1 MSDLQ
6 FLFAILVALY
16 GWECACWVRR
26 GGVGFTSWWGRHW
39 RAQHPATMLGN
50 QRGGFIF
57 APPLPPLSPV
67 CTANQWPCSV
77 GPTGVLFFVATNVNP
92 GWRPAQSGR
101 FLTWT
106 EVEQTQLHGKKLR
119 LKTELIWAAPTT
131 TLARHLFEML
141 RAIARLAPEAR
152 AAAIETKLR
161 ETLDGKALSARLAE
175 FQQRTRALRALT
187 NVLFAWLFVVAPL
200 VFTFVGLRL
209 TWIPL
214 AVGLL
219 GLNLA
224 IAILFARQHRHF
236 FPAAGDD
243 RFTQSLI
250 IALAPA
256 TTMRARDFLSRALLE
271 NFHPLAVAHEFLA
284 PPVFQRLARRWLLD
298 LRQPVR
304 PLCPN
309 SKPDAVAAELF
320 FRTTLLRL
328 TEEWLREQKISPA
341 ELGHPPAPADASCR
355 AYCPRCEAQF
365 TTITGTCADCGG
377 IPLTPFHN
385 DSQK

>member
-6 FLFAILVALY
+6 LLFAILVALY

-39 RAQHPATMLGN
+39 RTQHPATMLGN

-67 CTANQWPCSV
+67 FTANQWPCSL

-106 EVEQTQLHGKKLR
+106 EVEQVELRGKKLR
-119 LKTELIWAAPTT
+119 LNTELIWAAPTT
-131 TLARHLFEML
+131 TLARQLFETL
-141 RAIARLAPEAR
+141 RDIARLAPEAR
-152 AAAIETKLR
+152 AAAIETQLR
-161 ETLDGKALSARLAE
+161 ETLDEKSLSARLTE
-175 FQQRTRALRALT
+175 FHQRTRPIRMLT
-187 NVLFAWLFVVAPL
+187 NALFVWIFVIAPL
-200 VFTFVGLRL
+200 AFSVIGLRL

-224 IAILFARQHRHF
+224 IAILFARHHRHF
-236 FPAAGDD
+236 FPAANDD

-256 TTMRARDFLSRALLE
+256 TTLRARDFISRAVLE
-271 NFHPLAVAHEFLA
+271 NFHPLAVAHNFLA
-284 PPVFQRLARRWLLD
+284 PPTFQRAARPWLRD
-298 LRQPVR
+298 LRHPVR
-304 PLCPN
+304 PLCPS
-309 SKPDAVAAELF
+309 SKPEAIEAELF

-328 TEEWLREQKISPA
+328 TEQWLRAQKLSPD
-341 ELGHPPAPADASCR
+341 ELGKPPAPADASCR

-365 TTITGTCADCGG
+365 TTPTGVCADCGG
-377 IPLTPFHN
+377 IPLAAF
-385 DSQK
+385 

>member
-39 RAQHPATMLGN
+39 RTQHPATMLGN

-67 CTANQWPCSV
+67 FTANQWPCSL

-106 EVEQTQLHGKKLR
+106 EMEQVQLHGKKLR
-119 LKTELIWAAPTT
+119 LNTELIWASPTT
-131 TLARHLFEML
+131 TLARHLFETL
-141 RAIARLAPEAR
+141 RDIARLAPETR
-152 AAAIETKLR
+152 AAAIETKLS
-161 ETLDGKALSARLAE
+161 ETLDGKTLSARLAE
-175 FQQRTRALRALT
+175 FHKRIRPLRTLT
-187 NVLFAWLFVVAPL
+187 NVLFVWILVIAPL
-200 VFTFVGLRL
+200 AFWVIGLRL

-224 IAILFARQHRHF
+224 IARLFARHHRHF
-236 FPAAGDD
+236 FPAANDD

-256 TTMRARDFLSRALLE
+256 TTLRARDFISRALLE
-271 NFHPLAVAHEFLA
+271 NFHPFAVAHEFLT
-284 PPVFQRLARRWLLD
+284 PPAFQRTAQYWLRD
-298 LRQPVR
+298 LRHPVR
-304 PLCPN
+304 PLCPS

-328 TEEWLREQKISPA
+328 TEQWLREQKLSPD
-341 ELGHPPAPADASCR
+341 ELGKAPAPADASCR

-365 TTITGTCADCGG
+365 TTLTVVCADCGG
-377 IPLTPFHN
+377 IPLTPF
-385 DSQK
+385 

>member
-26 GGVGFTSWWGRHW
+26 GGVGFTSWWGRSW
-39 RAQHPATMLGN
+39 RTQHPATMLGN

-57 APPLPPLSPV
+57 APPFPPLSPV
-67 CTANQWPCSV
+67 FTANQWPCSL
-77 GPTGVLFFVATNVNP
+77 GPTGVLFFVASNVNP

-106 EVEQTQLHGKKLR
+106 EVEQVELRGKKLHR
-119 LKTELIWAAPTT
+119 NTEIIWAAPTT
-131 TLARHLFEML
+131 TLARQLFEML
-141 RAIARLAPEAR
+141 REVARLAPEAR

-161 ETLDGKALSARLAE
+161 ETLDEKSLSARLTE
-175 FQQRTRALRALT
+175 FHQRTRPLRMLT
-187 NVLFAWLFVVAPL
+187 NVLFIWIFVIAPL
-200 VFTFVGLRL
+200 AFSIIGLRL
-209 TWIPL
+209 AWIPL

-236 FPAAGDD
+236 FPRAADD
-243 RFTQSLI
+243 RFTQSLL

-256 TTMRARDFLSRALLE
+256 TTLRARDFISRAVLE
-271 NFHPLAVAHEFLA
+271 NFHPLAVAHELLA
-284 PPVFQRLARRWLLD
+284 LSAFERAARPWLRD
-298 LRQPVR
+298 LRHPVR
-304 PLCPN
+304 PLCPS

-328 TEEWLREQKISPA
+328 TEQWLRAQKMSPD
-341 ELGHPPAPADASCR
+341 ELGKAPAPADASCR

-365 TTITGTCADCGG
+365 TTPTGVCADCGG
-377 IPLTPFHN
+377 IPLAPFSTP
-385 DSQK
+385 

>member
-39 RAQHPATMLGN
+39 RTQHPATMLGN

-67 CTANQWPCSV
+67 FTANQWPCSL

-106 EVEQTQLHGKKLR
+106 EVEKVELRGKKLR
-119 LKTELIWAAPTT
+119 RNTEIIWAAPTT
-131 TLARHLFEML
+131 TLARQLFGTL
-141 RAIARLAPEAR
+141 REVARLAPEAR
-152 AAAIETKLR
+152 ADAIEKKLS
-161 ETLDGKALSARLAE
+161 ETLDGKVLSARLAE
-175 FQQRTRALRALT
+175 FHQRTRPLRALT
-187 NVLFAWLFVVAPL
+187 NVLFVWIFVIAPL
-200 VFTFVGLRL
+200 AFSVIGLRL

-224 IAILFARQHRHF
+224 IAILFARHHRHF
-236 FPAAGDD
+236 FPSAADD

-256 TTMRARDFLSRALLE
+256 TTLRARDFISRALLE
-271 NFHPLAVAHEFLA
+271 NFHPLAVACELLS
-284 PPVFQRLARRWLLD
+284 PPAFQHAARPWLRD
-298 LRQPVR
+298 LRHPVR
-304 PLCPN
+304 PLCPS

-320 FRTTLLRL
+320 FRITLLRL
-328 TEEWLREQKISPA
+328 AEQWLRAQKLSPD
-341 ELGHPPAPADASCR
+341 ELGKPPAPADASCR

-365 TTITGTCADCGG
+365 TTPTGVCADCGG
-377 IPLTPFHN
+377 IPLATWPHTGN
-385 DSQK
+385 L